1 MSYQRLTKQE
11 NTTATTETTA
21 RENAPT
27 YEELYERLTELEDKI
42 EEVAEQIKKS
52 LYTIYGDCNTPQ
64 IDIII
69 EDVIH
74 DIDKLS
80 EELKK

>member
-1 MSYQRLTKQE
+1 MSYRRLTRQE
-11 NTTATTETTA
+11 Y
-21 RENAPT
+21 APT
-27 YEELYERLTELEDKI
+27 YEELYERLAGLEDKI

-74 DIDKLS
+74 DID
-80 EELKK
+80 ELIKECKQ

>member
-11 NTTATTETTA
+11 NTTTTTETPA

-42 EEVAEQIKKS
+42 EEVGEQIKKS
-52 LYTIYGDCNTPQ
+52 LYMIYGDCNTPQ
-64 IDIII
+64 IDLIV
-69 EDVIH
+69 EDVIR

-80 EELKK
+80 EKFK

>member
-1 MSYQRLTKQE
+1 MSYQRLTKQK
-11 NTTATTETTA
+11 NTITTTETPVH
-21 RENAPT
+21 ENAPT

-80 EELKK
+80 EKFK

>member
-1 MSYQRLTKQE
+1 MSYQRLTKQK
-11 NTTATTETTA
+11 NTITTTEKSTRDNT
-21 RENAPT
+21 PT

-42 EEVAEQIKKS
+42 EEVSEQIKKS

-69 EDVIH
+69 EDVIR
-74 DIDKLS
+74 DIDRLS

>member
-1 MSYQRLTKQE
+1 MSYQRLTKQK
-11 NTTATTETTA
+11 NLTTTTETTA
-21 RENAPT
+21 RENALT

-42 EEVAEQIKKS
+42 EEVTEQVKNS

-64 IDIII
+64 IDLII

-80 EELKK
+80 EKFK

>member
-1 MSYQRLTKQE
+1 MSYRRLTRQE
-11 NTTATTETTA
+11 D
-21 RENAPT
+21 APT
-27 YEELYERLTELEDKI
+27 YEELYERLAGLEDKI

>member
-11 NTTATTETTA
+11 NAITTTETPI

-42 EEVAEQIKKS
+42 EEVGEQIKKS
-52 LYTIYGDCNTPQ
+52 LYMIYGDCNTPQ
-64 IDIII
+64 IDLIV
-69 EDVIH
+69 EDVIR

-80 EELKK
+80 EKFK

>member
-1 MSYQRLTKQE
+1 MKRHNYRHE
-11 NTTATTETTA
+11 G
-21 RENAPT
+21 APT
-27 YEELYERLTELEDKI
+27 YEELYERLSGIEDKI

-74 DIDKLS
+74 DID
-80 EELKK
+80 ELIKECKQ

>member
-1 MSYQRLTKQE
+1 MSYQRLTKQK
-11 NTTATTETTA
+11 NTTAITEKST

-52 LYTIYGDCNTPQ
+52 LYIIYGDCNTPQ
-64 IDIII
+64 IDLII
-69 EDVIH
+69 EDVIC
-74 DIDKLS
+74 DIDKLL
-80 EELKK
+80 EEFK